1 MLGRMTML
9 ITLLS
14 ILFSFC
20 VAGQSRAQ
28 ELCGFTTNQ
37 AGRLPDTLRFRQVS
51 EFGGRAFLDM
61 QSCLV
66 WRLEVM
72 AGKPAVTV
80 DEAMRECASA
90 GQGGPHGQMGWRL
103 PELAEL
109 TSLDTEDWLKQ
120 RIEFD
125 QFKIPPLIR
134 TDVEFWTSTGWLGR
148 PGSLAIVQFSGR
160 TTVVRPV
167 GLDTK
172 ASVWCVLG
180 YPAKGLR

>member
-1 MLGRMTML
+1 MLSRKTML

-14 ILFSFC
+14 ILLSFC
-20 VAGQSRAQ
+20 VAGQSQAQ
-28 ELCGFTTNQ
+28 ELCGFKTKQ
-37 AGRLPDTLRFRQVS
+37 GGQFLDTPRFRQVS

-72 AGKPAVTV
+72 AGKPALTL
-80 DEAMRECASA
+80 DEAMRECAHT

-109 TSLDTEDWLKQ
+109 TSLDSEDWMKQ

-125 QFKIPPLIR
+125 QFRIPPLIR
-134 TDVEFWTSTGWLGR
+134 TEAEFWTSTAWLGR

-180 YPAKGLR
+180 YPAHGLR